1 MLIAVTPAFN
11 EATTIAEVVS
21 AVRAYACHTIV
32 VDDGSTDDTGSLAT
46 LAGATVVTHQV
57 NRGPGAATNTGI
69 KAARAMGATIVV
81 TIDADGQ
88 HAPSDIPA
96 LIAPI
101 LEQRAD
107 IVFANRFGRPN
118 EIPSVRRAYNRC
130 ANILTLLATGAWV
143 SDSQCGFK
151 AIGQRALMELDISA
165 NGFEFCTQIVREA
178 KNRRWKTA
186 EVPITVSYSA
196 QTMAKGQSLV
206 VGIRTALAA
215 LRSVGR

>member
-1 MLIAVTPAFN
+1 MVIAVTPAFN
-11 EATTIAEVVS
+11 EAAAIAEVVS
-21 AVRAYACHTIV
+21 AVRAYTDHIIV
-32 VDDGSTDDTGSLAT
+32 VDDGSADETGSLAA
-46 LAGATVVTHQV
+46 LAGATVVTHDV

-101 LEQRAD
+101 LEQRVD

-118 EIPSVRRAYNRC
+118 EIPAVRRAYNRC
-130 ANILTLLATGAWV
+130 ANILTLLATGIWV

-151 AIGQRALMELDISA
+151 AIGPRTLMELEISA
-165 NGFEFCTQIVREA
+165 TGFEFCIQIVREV
-178 KNRRWKTA
+178 KNRGWRMA

-196 QTMAKGQSLV
+196 QTMAKGQSFV
-206 VGIRTALAA
+206 VGIRTALAT